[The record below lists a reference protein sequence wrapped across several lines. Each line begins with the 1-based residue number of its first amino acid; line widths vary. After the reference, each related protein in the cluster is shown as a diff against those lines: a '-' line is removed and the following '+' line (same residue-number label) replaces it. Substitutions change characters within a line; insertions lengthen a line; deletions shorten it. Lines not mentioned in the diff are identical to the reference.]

1 MFKVFALNLCL
12 VFGFD
17 VMSVWRRVGVFL
29 QLFRIQTAVATA
41 SAPLLGGMVMG
52 LRDGVLL
59 FLLFVVGLLLHVYGF
74 VLNEIFDVEV
84 DRKSGDLQGK
94 PLVSG
99 DISVRQA
106 YGVVV
111 VSVVVLCVVMGVVF
125 SSVVSFVLLVISL
138 VLAGVYDVFG
148 KRLVGADF
156 VLAGSF
162 FFICLC
168 GSSTV
173 SLEFSLV
180 AILLGLI
187 FFIQIVFNNAV
198 EGGLKDVDHDFL
210 AGAKTL
216 ALRLGVVVDKGVLRV
231 SKRFWLFSL
240 CVKGVFVV
248 LVLWLGVQPGLQVL
262 FGEGFLVF
270 VIAFLLLLGSVF
282 FMVRFLRLGV
292 FDRSRLKRLFS
303 GHEMSAY
310 AALLL
315 MLYPV
320 IGLEWSVFLI
330 VLPLV
335 WFLVFNMGLYGTL
348 LEPRV

>member
-1 MFKVFALNLCL
+1 MV
-12 VFGFD
+12 D
-17 VMSVWRRVGVFL
+17 VMSLWQRLVWFL
-29 QLFRIQTAVATA
+29 RLFRIQTAVGTA

-59 FLLFVVGLLLHVYGF
+59 LVLFFIGLLIHVYGF
-74 VLNEIFDVEV
+74 VLNEIFDVNV
-84 DRKSGDLQGK
+84 DRKSDDLQDK

-99 DISVRQA
+99 SVSVRQA
-106 YGVVV
+106 YWVVGVSLVL
-111 VSVVVLCVVMGVVF
+111 LCVLMVAFFQAVVP
-125 SSVVSFVLLVISL
+125 FVLLILSL
-138 VLAGVYDVFG
+138 LLASVYDVFG

-162 FFICLC
+162 FCICLC

-173 SLEFSLV
+173 SLELSFV
-180 AILLGLI
+180 AFLLGLVY
-187 FFIQIVFNNAV
+187 FVQIVFNNAV
-198 EGGLKDVDHDFL
+198 EGGLKDVGHDFK

-216 ALRLGVVVDKGVLRV
+216 ALRLGVVVEKGVLVV

-240 CVKGVFVV
+240 CVKGVFIV
-248 LVLWLGVQPGLQVL
+248 LVLWLGAQPEMQVL
-262 FGEGFLVF
+262 FGEGFFVLV
-270 VIAFLLLLGSVF
+270 VGFLLLMGSVF

-292 FDRSRLKRLFS
+292 FDRGRLKRLYS
-303 GHEMSAY
+303 GHEMTSY

-320 IGLEWSVFLI
+320 IGIGWSVFLI

-335 WFLVFNMGLYGTL
+335 WFLVFNVVLYGTL